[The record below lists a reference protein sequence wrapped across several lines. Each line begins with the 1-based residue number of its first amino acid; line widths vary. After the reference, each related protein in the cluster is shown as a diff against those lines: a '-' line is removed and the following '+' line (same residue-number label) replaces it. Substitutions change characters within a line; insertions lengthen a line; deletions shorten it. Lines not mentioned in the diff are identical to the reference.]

1 MSDFIL
7 NPADEFIPDPI
18 WLIDM
23 LRNDLKQLDQ
33 MDGAPEEDVQLYEWT
48 LALIGLLFPDAV
60 WYALEAFQEVFL
72 ARMKEEKTSGPRHRP
87 EELTEGMLSTL
98 AAVSQRLQNE
108 EERQQIARLTELVR
122 KWPEQYASKAAAP
135 PSASKQTAL
144 EPTEAADEPE
154 TQQRLQ
160 RAASETY
167 REMKRRQQEEINT
180 FPMAFAFSKTQL
192 AEGMLKL
199 GLQPDDTDR
208 VVSIGGG
215 GFVRKTDVEAF
226 HRMFRLHR
234 LERKSAMDADQT
246 GDGFLLEM
254 FRCELADHEYGY
266 TRDAEPA
273 LDALGIAV
281 EDLAGDE
288 RLIHAFQKA
297 CREEADWYEQ
307 HC

>member
-7 NPADEFIPDPI
+7 KPADEFIPDPI

-33 MDGAPEEDVQLYEWT
+33 MDRAPEEDVQLYEWT
-48 LALIGLLFPDAV
+48 MALIGRKFPDAA
-60 WYALEAFQEVFL
+60 WYALEAFQNVFL
-72 ARMKEEKTSGPRHRP
+72 ARMKEEKTSGPRRRP
-87 EELTEGMLSTL
+87 EELTQGMVSTL
-98 AAVSQRLQNE
+98 AAVSQRLQNK

-122 KWPEQYASKAAAP
+122 KWPEQYASKAVAP
-135 PSASKQTAL
+135 PPASKQTA
-144 EPTEAADEPE
+144 TERTEEADEPE
-154 TQQRLQ
+154 IQRRLQ
-160 RAASETY
+160 KAASETY
-167 REMKRRQQEEINT
+167 REMKCRQQEEINA

-192 AEGMLKL
+192 AKGMWKL
-199 GLQPDDTDR
+199 GLQPDDTDQ
-208 VVSIGGG
+208 VVSIGGS

-226 HRMFRLHR
+226 RQMFRLHR
-234 LERKSAMDADQT
+234 LERKSAMDADRT

-254 FRCELADHEYGY
+254 FRYELANHEYGY

-273 LDALGIAV
+273 LDALGIAL

-288 RLIHAFQKA
+288 RLMRAFQKA

>member
-7 NPADEFIPDPI
+7 NPADELIPDPI

-33 MDGAPEEDVQLYEWT
+33 IDGAPEEDVQLYEWT

-72 ARMKEEKTSGPRHRP
+72 ARMKEEKASGPRHRP
-87 EELTEGMLSTL
+87 EELTQGMVSTL

-108 EERQQIARLTELVR
+108 EDRQRIARLTELVR

-135 PSASKQTAL
+135 PPALKQTAL
-144 EPTEAADEPE
+144 ERAEAADEPE
-154 TQQRLQ
+154 IQRRLQ
-160 RAASETY
+160 KAASETY
-167 REMKRRQQEEINT
+167 QEMKKRQQEEVNA
-180 FPMAFAFSKTQL
+180 FPMAFAFGKTQL
-192 AEGMLKL
+192 AEGMRKL
-199 GLQPDDTDR
+199 GLQPGDTDQ
-208 VVSIGGG
+208 VVPIGGG
-215 GFVRKTDVEAF
+215 GFVRKTDAEAL
-226 HRMFRLHR
+226 RQMFRFHR

-246 GDGFLLEM
+246 GNGFLLEM

-273 LDALGIAV
+273 LDALGITV
-281 EDLAGDE
+281 EDLAGNE
-288 RLIHAFQKA
+288 RLMRAFQKA
-297 CREEADWYEQ
+297 CRAEADWYEQ

>member
-1 MSDFIL
+1 M
-7 NPADEFIPDPI
+7 
-18 WLIDM
+18 
-23 LRNDLKQLDQ
+23 
-33 MDGAPEEDVQLYEWT
+33 QLYEWT

-108 EERQQIARLTELVR
+108 EDRQRIAWLTELVR

-192 AEGMLKL
+192 AEGMWKL
-199 GLQPDDTDR
+199 GLQPTIRIASSPSVAADLCGKQMLRRFTGC
-208 VVSIGGG
+208 SAS
-215 GFVRKTDVEAF
+215 TALNES
-226 HRMFRLHR
+226 RLWTPTR
-234 LERKSAMDADQT
+234 T
-246 GDGFLLEM
+246 GDGFLLEVPM
-254 FRCELADHEYGY
+254 RGG
-266 TRDAEPA
+266 RP
-273 LDALGIAV
+273 
-281 EDLAGDE
+281 
-288 RLIHAFQKA
+288 
-297 CREEADWYEQ
+297 
-307 HC
+307 